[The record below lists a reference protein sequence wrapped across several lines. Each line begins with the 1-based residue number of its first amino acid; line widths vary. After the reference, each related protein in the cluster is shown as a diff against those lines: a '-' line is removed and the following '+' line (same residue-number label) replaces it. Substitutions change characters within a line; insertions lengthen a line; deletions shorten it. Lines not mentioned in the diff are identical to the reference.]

1 MAEAEAISL
10 GLGVSVADTHLDAL
24 GWYPRWEKSGSFR
37 AKGLQGG
44 CCETSILRSRQ
55 RNGGRARGCVVHSGA
70 RRGSVRV
77 VDGAP
82 GQRDGHP
89 DLQGVWANNN
99 VTPLERPEVLEG
111 RETLTDQEVAA
122 LRARAGELF
131 STESGDAA
139 FGDSV
144 FATVLAEAESFTS
157 RDAATGNYNH
167 FWLVERDW
175 DNRTS
180 LIVDPPSGR
189 RPERTEVANAR
200 AAARAEAR
208 RRHAWG
214 PEDRS
219 PGERCI
225 SWGAPRLS
233 AGYNS
238 YVQLFQTATHVV
250 LYQEMGGPRVI
261 PLTDAPHVDSDVR
274 LWHGDSRGHWEGDT
288 LVIETTNYAPTS
300 SFMGATDSLHVV
312 ERYTRASEDVLR
324 YEVTV
329 TDPNTWATP
338 WTAMIPLRSSPDPVF
353 EYACH
358 EGNIGMEGI
367 MAGARALEKAEAAT
381 GGSR

>member
-1 MAEAEAISL
+1 MRRQSFVL
-10 GLGVSVADTHLDAL
+10 VSATAVVLAVVSFIAAPAAGQTGSWTA
-24 GWYPRWEKSGSFR
+24 PRT
-37 AKGLQGG
+37 A
-44 CCETSILRSRQ
+44 
-55 RNGGRARGCVVHSGA
+55 
-70 RRGSVRV
+70 
-77 VDGAP
+77 
-82 GQRDGHP
+82 DGHP